1 MSCQKPLGVGEEAM
15 ADSGGGRELLE
26 PRLGVEGSR
35 EKLVGASC
43 PPSFYLIKINLAL
56 TCRSETFSLGNQLLL
71 LWAVHLS
78 STL

>member
-1 MSCQKPLGVGEEAM
+1 MAKGDSEYIDLYIADNIHIVGIEF
-15 ADSGGGRELLE
+15 
-26 PRLGVEGSR
+26 GVEGSR